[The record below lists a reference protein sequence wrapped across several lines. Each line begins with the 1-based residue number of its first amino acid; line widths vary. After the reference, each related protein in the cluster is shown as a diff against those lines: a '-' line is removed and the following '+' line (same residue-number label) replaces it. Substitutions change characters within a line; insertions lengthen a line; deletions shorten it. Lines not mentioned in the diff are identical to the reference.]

1 MFVEHNWQLAK
12 RGLFVRLYEMRP
24 DKKTPAHSTE
34 KLAELVCSN
43 SLGADVPFAPAG
55 ILKEELRV
63 LGSLIMEC
71 AELARIPAGK
81 ALAVDREDFSRLVT
95 ERVCRCRNTGR
106 GSAVR
111 RASTPTA

>member
-1 MFVEHNWQLAK
+1 MRETVTVVGGGLAGSEAAWQLAK

-71 AELARIPAGK
+71 AELARILADK
-81 ALAVDREDFSRLVT
+81 APLVWGQYDGMS
-95 ERVCRCRNTGR
+95 VSCRSGMLTLV
-106 GSAVR
+106 SL
-111 RASTPTA
+111 